1 MTTAGIGEL
10 KARLSAYVARVR
22 AGEEVTITD
31 RGRPVARIV
40 PVRGSESSAA
50 ELEELARA
58 SVVAIGSG
66 TLPSDFLARE
76 RPADPEASVRA
87 ALLEER
93 RSGR

>member
-40 PVRGSESSAA
+40 PVPGSEPSAA
-50 ELEELARA
+50 ELEELVRA
-58 SVVAIGSG
+58 GVVSIGSG
-66 TLPSDFLARE
+66 RLPSDFRARA
-76 RPADPEASVRA
+76 RPADPEATVRN
-87 ALLEER
+87 ALVEER
-93 RSGR
+93 HLGR

>member
-10 KARLSAYVARVR
+10 KARLSAYVERVR

-40 PVRGSESSAA
+40 PVRSLGSSGAD
-50 ELEELARA
+50 LEELARA
-58 SVVAIGSG
+58 GIVTVGSG
-66 TLPSDFLARE
+66 TLPSDFLARR
-76 RPADPEASVRA
+76 RPADAEASVRK
-87 ALLEER
+87 ALIEER